1 METNV
6 KIEDQNREISQI
18 KANSEDEYWAK
29 KYNVSKEE
37 LRETG
42 NTLSSIQERIL
53 KITTKNKSFSF

>member
-1 METNV
+1 METKV
-6 KIEDQNREISQI
+6 KTEDQNREISQI

-37 LRETG
+37 LKESG

-53 KITTKNKSFSF
+53 KITTKNKSFSY